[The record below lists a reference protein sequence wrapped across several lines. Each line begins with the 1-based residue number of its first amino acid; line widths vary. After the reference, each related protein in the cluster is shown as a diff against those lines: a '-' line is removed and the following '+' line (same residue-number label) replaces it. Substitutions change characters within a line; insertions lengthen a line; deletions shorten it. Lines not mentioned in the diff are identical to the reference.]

1 MGKGRYPLLP
11 RNKWDFTE
19 HLFYFITFNF
29 YYFLYKSVKYFDWT
43 FNVLTYTYNSV
54 FCIGVKKCYISEF
67 LDSVMALYYDL
78 LSFQLLGLDG
88 SLVFLVGKLNHI
100 EFYFPL
106 FSVWFIKQVYIINI
120 HCNSLEP
127 VSFGNYFPS

>member
-1 MGKGRYPLLP
+1 M
-11 RNKWDFTE
+11 F
-19 HLFYFITFNF
+19 
-29 YYFLYKSVKYFDWT
+29 
-43 FNVLTYTYNSV
+43 LTYTYNSV

-88 SLVFLVGKLNHI
+88 SLVFLVGKLSQI

-106 FSVWFIKQVYIINI
+106 LSVNVVYKA
-120 HCNSLEP
+120 SLYYKH
-127 VSFGNYFPS
+127 SL